1 MTSPV
6 IRPAAR
12 TVVPWRASQTV
23 ARKVIQSAVALGAG
37 LKQNQGIPFG
47 SKSMAK
53 EFTSANF
60 QSEVLEASGPV
71 LVDFWATW
79 CGPCRQIAPVIDQ
92 LAKENPDLSVGKV
105 DVDAH
110 QDLAIRYG
118 VSSIPSI
125 LIFRDGEVVESV
137 LGVQPK
143 SSLQMLLN
151 RHKAAV

>member
-1 MTSPV
+1 
-6 IRPAAR
+6 
-12 TVVPWRASQTV
+12 
-23 ARKVIQSAVALGAG
+23 
-37 LKQNQGIPFG
+37 
-47 SKSMAK
+47 MAK

-60 QSEVLEASGPV
+60 QSEVLEATGPV

-92 LAKENPDLSVGKV
+92 LAKENPDLAVGKV
-105 DVDAH
+105 DVDSN

-125 LIFRDGEVVESV
+125 LIFRGGEVVESV